1 MLSFDELSVRIGG
14 RLILEKAT
22 AQIPSGARVGLVGR
36 NGAGKTTLFR
46 VIASDHASEHGRVL
60 MPARTRVGRLS
71 QEAPAGPESL
81 IEIVLAADHERE
93 SLLAESETAT
103 DPHRIAEIQTRLADI
118 GAYAAPARAASILAG
133 LGFPLEDQKRS
144 CAEFSGGWRMRVAL
158 AALLFSEPDILLL
171 DEPTNYLDLEGTLWL
186 EDHISRYPRTVMII
200 SHDREVLD
208 NAVDSILHLD
218 QGKLTF
224 YRGGYSSFERQRSER
239 QALDRKLAKKQE
251 GERKRLIAFVDRF
264 RAKASKAR
272 QAQSRLKW
280 LAKLEP
286 VAARVADEVREI
298 VIPSPEKLMSSPIV
312 ALDDVAVGYEGTPV
326 LRGLTLRIDTDDRI
340 ALLGANG
347 NGKSTLTKMIAGRLG
362 PTAGTMVRADKL
374 RVAYF
379 AQHQLDELD
388 PAANAYQHLRRLM
401 PDAPEARVRA
411 RVGAIGFPG
420 AAADTPVV
428 NLSGGEKARLLLG
441 LATFEGPNLV
451 LLDEPTNHLD
461 IDSRAALIEA
471 INDYPGAI
479 VLVSHDRFLLEACAD
494 RLWLVADGGVAP
506 FDGDLDDYRRMI
518 LSERGGAENTAARKT
533 AESPP
538 RETRADQRR
547 AAAQKRTELAPLR
560 RRIAALEADLTKL
573 GARIAEID
581 KVLADPQLYH
591 GDPAR
596 LTALAKERAE
606 TAEALA
612 AVEMDWLAASGDYED
627 ATADLE
633 ARDA

>member
-1 MLSFDELSVRIGG
+1 
-14 RLILEKAT
+14 
-22 AQIPSGARVGLVGR
+22 
-36 NGAGKTTLFR
+36 
-46 VIASDHASEHGRVL
+46 
-60 MPARTRVGRLS
+60 
-71 QEAPAGPESL
+71 
-81 IEIVLAADHERE
+81 
-93 SLLAESETAT
+93 
-103 DPHRIAEIQTRLADI
+103 
-118 GAYAAPARAASILAG
+118 
-133 LGFPLEDQKRS
+133 
-144 CAEFSGGWRMRVAL
+144 
-158 AALLFSEPDILLL
+158 
-171 DEPTNYLDLEGTLWL
+171 
-186 EDHISRYPRTVMII
+186 
-200 SHDREVLD
+200 
-208 NAVDSILHLD
+208 
-218 QGKLTF
+218 
-224 YRGGYSSFERQRSER
+224 
-239 QALDRKLAKKQE
+239 
-251 GERKRLIAFVDRF
+251 
-264 RAKASKAR
+264 
-272 QAQSRLKW
+272 
-280 LAKLEP
+280 
-286 VAARVADEVREI
+286 
-298 VIPSPEKLMSSPIV
+298 
-312 ALDDVAVGYEGTPV
+312 V
-326 LRGLTLRIDTDDRI
+326 LRRLTLRIDTDDRI

-347 NGKSTLTKMIAGRLG
+347 NGKSTLTKMIAGRLA
-362 PTAGTMVRADKL
+362 PMAGTMVRADKL

-494 RLWLVADGGVAP
+494 RLWLVADGGVVP

-518 LSERGGAENTAARKT
+518 LSERGGAEDTGARKP
-533 AESPP
+533 AESTP

-573 GARIAEID
+573 VTRIGEID

-633 ARDA
+633 AREA